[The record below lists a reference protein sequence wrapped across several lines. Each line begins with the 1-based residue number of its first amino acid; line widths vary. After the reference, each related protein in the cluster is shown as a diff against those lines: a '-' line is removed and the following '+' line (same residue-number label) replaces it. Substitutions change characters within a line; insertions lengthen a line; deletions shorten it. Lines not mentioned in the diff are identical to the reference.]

1 MSAGNWPPGQPIQM
15 EAHFATAS
23 RDTLGAW
30 ALDSDIVPT
39 DRES

>member
-1 MSAGNWPPGQPIQM
+1 MSADTRRQDVRFEM
-15 EAHFATAS
+15 EPHPATGS